1 MTARTRRHRTAGV
14 ATAVVAALVLW
25 AAPSTAGA
33 DTAAYATWTVGGG
46 AGAFTGTMTVGV
58 PGFPAATFSSNA
70 TTASGVGIQ
79 SGASTFLSAA
89 TPFGAVFGSSLNQP
103 YANIRYATGQGP
115 STTTFAFAAPTPSA
129 GWGFAVGD
137 VDADTVRI
145 SATDAG
151 GNPVPVAALG
161 FEGTFNYAGAADVP
175 NWNPVTGTLVGNVVD
190 TNGAS
195 GWFRPTVPLQTLTF
209 TFTVQSGFPIYQ
221 LWFAALGSSV
231 TTTTVPPTTAPPT
244 TAPPTTAPPVPDPPA
259 ADDVAGAT
267 GTPAVGTTTATG
279 TTTDG
284 GTGPAE
290 RTADVTAIR
299 FTG

>member
-161 FEGTFNYAGAADVP
+161 FEGKMCIHPAQIPVVNEVFSPSEGEVAQARRILDAMEQARRDGRGAVALDGRMLDIVSIRQAEQLLERASAIAARAGA
-175 NWNPVTGTLVGNVVD
+175 
-190 TNGAS
+190 S
-195 GWFRPTVPLQTLTF
+195 
-209 TFTVQSGFPIYQ
+209 
-221 LWFAALGSSV
+221 
-231 TTTTVPPTTAPPT
+231 
-244 TAPPTTAPPVPDPPA
+244 PA
-259 ADDVAGAT
+259 A
-267 GTPAVGTTTATG
+267 
-279 TTTDG
+279 
-284 GTGPAE
+284 
-290 RTADVTAIR
+290 
-299 FTG
+299 